1 MSSISL
7 PSLSIAAGA
16 LAFTL
21 LAPTT
26 PVEASQAKP
35 AEAHAAASGAKTCEA
50 AAVMRDLW
58 VEHIFWIRN
67 VVTATLDNAPAQAE
81 AAEQQAIA
89 NARAIASAI
98 EPFYGKVAKDKFF
111 TLLGGHYGAVK
122 DYLIAT
128 AKDDASGQAK
138 ATDALTSNADALAN
152 FLSTAN
158 PMLKKDTVAGLLLA
172 HGSHHIQ
179 QIQELKARQYSAEVK
194 TWGEMKDHVYMIAD
208 AVSDALAKQFAAK
221 R

>member
-7 PSLSIAAGA
+7 LPLSTAAGA

-21 LAPTT
+21 LAPTI

-35 AEAHAAASGAKTCEA
+35 AELHAAAPRVKTCEA
-50 AAVMRDLW
+50 EAVMRDLW
-58 VEHIFWIRN
+58 IDHIFWIRN
-67 VVTATLDNAPAQAE
+67 VVTATLDNMPAQAE

-89 NARAIASAI
+89 NTRAIASAI
-98 EPFYGKVAKDKFF
+98 EPFYGKAAKDTFF
-111 TLLGGHYGAVK
+111 TLLGGHYEAVI

-128 AKDDASGQAK
+128 AKDDGSGQAK
-138 ATDALTSNADALAN
+138 ATDALTSNADAIAS
-152 FLSTAN
+152 FLTTAN
-158 PMLKKDTVAGLLLA
+158 PLLKRDAVAGLLLA

-179 QIQELKARQYSAEVK
+179 QIQELKARQYSAEAK
-194 TWGEMKDHVYMIAD
+194 TWGEMKSHMYMIAD
-208 AVSDALAKQFAAK
+208 ALSDALAKQFAAK

>member
-35 AEAHAAASGAKTCEA
+35 AEAHAAAPRANTCEA

-67 VVTATLDNAPAQAE
+67 VVAATLNNVPAQAE

-98 EPFYGKVAKDKFF
+98 EPFYGKAAKDKFF
-111 TLLGGHYGAVK
+111 TLLGGHYEAVK

-128 AKDDASGQAK
+128 AMDDVSGQAK
-138 ATDALTSNADALAN
+138 ATDALTSNADAIAS
-152 FLSTAN
+152 FLNTAN
-158 PMLKKDTVAGLLLA
+158 PLLNKDAVASLLLA

-179 QIQELKARQYSAEVK
+179 QIQELRARQYSAEAK
-194 TWGEMKDHVYMIAD
+194 TWGEMKSHMYMIAD